1 MGRKVAF
8 LILILSLLIVLITAC
23 KGKEEADN
31 SNNNVQYEN
40 NNGEN
45 VEDDQMDDIDIYDFY
60 YINKAPRAVEKH
72 SLDNLIKIYFS
83 AKNIAV
89 DIEEHEIYMD
99 ALYSRNGI
107 DTFEDTIELNDKE
120 GLINILEKYDI
131 QKWKDDYTTED
142 PDSYED
148 GYGWLLLLQFED
160 GTVEKYRGT
169 GPLKD
174 EVIPDNFDAFGNE
187 LEDFIN
193 EQIDKNE

>member
-89 DIEEHEIYMD
+89 DVEEHEIYME

-107 DTFEDTIELNDKE
+107 DTFEVTIDINVEK
-120 GLINILEKYDI
+120 GLISIM
-131 QKWKDDYTTED
+131 
-142 PDSYED
+142 
-148 GYGWLLLLQFED
+148 
-160 GTVEKYRGT
+160 
-169 GPLKD
+169 
-174 EVIPDNFDAFGNE
+174 
-187 LEDFIN
+187 
-193 EQIDKNE
+193 

>member
-1 MGRKVAF
+1 MKRKWLLLVPPLLLF
-8 LILILSLLIVLITAC
+8 SVLLIAC
-23 KGKEEADN
+23 QD
-31 SNNNVQYEN
+31 EN
-40 NNGEN
+40 NHIDPVNGNHQKTKNNQAE
-45 VEDDQMDDIDIYDFY
+45 DIDIYDFY
-60 YINKAPRAVEKH
+60 YINKAPRAAEKH

-148 GYGWLLLLQFED
+148 GYGWLLLLQFKD